1 MSLSRD
7 KVTKVPVWVKVHK
20 VVPVVAYSEDGLSII
35 VTQLGKPIML
45 EAFTNAM
52 CAEPWGRLGFARA
65 LIEVTAEKDLKQEV
79 TMAIPIVDGEG
90 HTMAKIDVA
99 YEWKPA
105 SDGFTMV
112 QNRKK
117 KGKQVGNNQARLA
130 KGFKVSKPS
139 QVWNIKSTK
148 KGSGTQKDDS
158 SKLVNQNPFD
168 VLNTVDNVKEL
179 GKTSGDKEAPKETK
193 EKQTNL
199 EYESEVEEM
208 VVSENQL
215 NVYVILESHV
225 EINTVA
231 NVCNDPRE
239 RRVLWAD
246 LKLYKRVVSGL
257 PWVLLG
263 DFNVAL
269 NMKDIFMDI
278 HSTVLHFTWNQ
289 KPRRR
294 NGVLKKLDR
303 IMGNLDFVD
312 TYQGAYAIFQ
322 PYQISDHSPSVI
334 KIPSLTCTKPRP
346 FKFYNFL
353 AHKGRFWELLNTH
366 WNASIVGHSMFQ
378 ELDEVQKALDRNPS
392 NSDIHGEEAVYVQAF
407 DESKIDEERFLRQ
420 KAKIDLLE
428 GGDSNSTYFH
438 KSIIATR
445 NFHQSILC
453 SNLLTYGMDWH
464 GLEDGENLLSFAFYV
479 SRFWDLPLLASVA
492 ILPKWGVTSI
502 KSRNQ
507 RNRIDSVTNAANVE
521 VTGSGVSD
529 VFVSHYESFIGSILE
544 CDLLNTEG
552 LFNKKV
558 LDGLNMQIIRPITNA
573 EIKTAMFD
581 IGDDKAPGP
590 DVYTSMFFKK
600 GRDVVGADVCKAIHD
615 LFSNGKLLKEIN
627 HTFMTLIP
635 KIATPQKVNDYRPI
649 SCCNV
654 IYKCISKIITNR
666 IKEVVSENQSAFV
679 PGKRISNNILL
690 TQELMH
696 NYHLKRG
703 SPRCA
708 FKVDIQKAYDTLI
721 GDSWDL
727 SLNDLFI
734 FAHGDV
740 DSAGVIMASLDE
752 FRKVSGL
759 VLSIPKSTAYFCNV
773 LNHVKIAILN
783 IMPFSEGELPLNYFG
798 VPLISS
804 RLLNRDCKVLVEKA
818 RNRIGDWKNKSL
830 SFAGRLQLLFDA
842 KRYSKGKWR
851 ATNGTMTDFSVK
863 CAWEVLRPHGIEV
876 PWLNTVWFSHAILRH
891 AFHLCLVMRRSLKTQ
906 DKLRQWDV
914 APIAD
919 IT

>member
-1 MSLSRD
+1 MGPKRSVKDFMHGITLRSLVNKEHVENSDCVLPLEQVIAAQNKFANSLVRFFVGK
-7 KVTKVPVWVKVHK
+7 KV
-20 VVPVVAYSEDGLSII
+20 AF
-35 VTQLGKPIML
+35 QLVQ
-45 EAFTNAM
+45 NY
-52 CAEPWGRLGFARA
+52 
-65 LIEVTAEKDLKQEV
+65 VTAKKDLKQEV
-79 TMAIPIVDGEG
+79 AMAIPIVDEEG
-90 HTMAKIDVA
+90 HTMAKMDVE
-99 YEWKPA
+99 YEWKPP

-117 KGKQVGNNQARLA
+117 KGKQVGNNQARPA
-130 KGFKVSKPS
+130 EGFKVSKPS

-193 EKQTNL
+193 DKQTNL
-199 EYESEVEEM
+199 EYESEVVEM
-208 VVSENQL
+208 VFQRNWDWTSNAGLCNKGCRIIRGWNKDV
-215 NVYVILESHV
+215 VDVIVMHQTDQAIHAKV
-225 EINTVA
+225 IHQDDQKIICCTFIYA
-231 NVCNDPRE
+231 GNDPRE

-246 LKLYKRVVSGL
+246 LKLHKRVVSGL
-257 PWVLLG
+257 PLVLLG

-269 NMKDIFMDI
+269 NMKDICMGSSSMNSAMCDFKDYVRSIEVMDI
-278 HSTVLHFTWNQ
+278 HSTGLHFTWNQ

-303 IMGNLDFVD
+303 IIVNLDFVD

-322 PYQISDHSPSVI
+322 PYRISDHSPSVL

-353 AHKGRFWELLNTH
+353 AHKGRFLELLNTH

-378 ELDEVQKALDRNPS
+378 DLDEVQKALDRNPS
-392 NSDIHGEEAVYVQAF
+392 NSDISGEEAVYVQAF
-407 DESKIDEERFLRQ
+407 DEAKIDEERFLRQ
-420 KAKIDLLE
+420 KAKIDWLE
-428 GGDSNSTYFH
+428 G
-438 KSIIATR
+438 
-445 NFHQSILC
+445 
-453 SNLLTYGMDWH
+453 
-464 GLEDGENLLSFAFYV
+464 
-479 SRFWDLPLLASVA
+479 
-492 ILPKWGVTSI
+492 
-502 KSRNQ
+502 
-507 RNRIDSVTNAANVE
+507 E
-521 VTGSGVSD
+521 VTGSGVSV
-529 VFVSHYESFIGSILE
+529 VFVSHYESFIGSSLE

-552 LFNKKV
+552 LFNKKF
-558 LDGLNMQIIRPITNA
+558 LDGSNMQIIRPIMNA

-581 IGDDKAPGP
+581 IGEDKASGP
-590 DVYTSMFFKK
+590 DVYTSMFLKK

-615 LFSNGKLLKEIN
+615 LFSNGKLLNEIN

-679 PGKRISNNILL
+679 LGRRFSDNILL

-708 FKVDIQKAYDTLI
+708 FKVDIQKAYDTVDWRFLGFI
-721 GDSWDL
+721 FKCFD
-727 SLNDLFI
+727 DLFI

-740 DSAGVIMASLDE
+740 DSASVIMTSLDE

-759 VLSIPKSTAYFCNV
+759 VPSIPKSTTYFCNV
-773 LNHVKIAILN
+773 LNHVKMAILN

-830 SFAGRLQLLFDA
+830 SFAGRLQLC
-842 KRYSKGKWR
+842 
-851 ATNGTMTDFSVK
+851 NSV
-863 CAWEVLRPHGIEV
+863 
-876 PWLNTVWFSHAILRH
+876 
-891 AFHLCLVMRRSLKTQ
+891 
-906 DKLRQWDV
+906 
-914 APIAD
+914 IASMQVYWASV
-919 IT
+919 